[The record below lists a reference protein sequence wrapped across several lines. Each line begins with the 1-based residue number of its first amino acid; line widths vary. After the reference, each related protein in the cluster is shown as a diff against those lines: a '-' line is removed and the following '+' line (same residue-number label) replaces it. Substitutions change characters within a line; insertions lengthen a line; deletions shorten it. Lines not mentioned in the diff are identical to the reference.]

1 MTVGILIVAHDK
13 VGAALL
19 EAATI
24 TLGFCPLEVIVQSIH
39 RDCEPDKQIS
49 DAQSYV
55 EQLNSGDGVLVITDI
70 FGSTP
75 SNIACAMKKM
85 TYVEVV
91 SGVNLPMLI
100 RIFNYPR
107 LNLEGLVEKA
117 ISGGR
122 EGIMDCKIHFFC

>member
-1 MTVGILIVAHDK
+1 MTVGILIVSHEQ
-13 VGAALL
+13 VGNALV

-39 RDCEPDKQIS
+39 RDCEPERQIS
-49 DAQSYV
+49 DAQRNI
-55 EQLNSGDGVLVITDI
+55 EQLNAGDGVLVITDI

-75 SNIACAMKKM
+75 SNIACAMKK
-85 TYVEVV
+85 TTHVEVV
-91 SGVNLPMLI
+91 SGANLPMLI

-107 LNLEGLVEKA
+107 LNLQELVEKA

-122 EGIMDCKIHFFC
+122 EGIMDCKIHYF